1 MSTTSPEIGKG
12 YLRHDGR
19 IGLRNH
25 VVALSTVALT
35 DRVTERAVNHV
46 PSALLLAPRWE
57 RGVRRNDAS
66 LQERAIHAIANH
78 PNTGAILA
86 VTHDRGAADA
96 LRSAL
101 ADCGR
106 PFEIVTL
113 MGSRGYDAAI
123 DAAARSLERLSSQAQ
138 QTPRAPLCLADL
150 TVALEC
156 GGSDASSA
164 TCANPAIGRFVDKLI
179 TAGGTAIVS
188 ETAEFIGSEPVI
200 LAQSKSPDTAQAIL
214 TCLAAEEA
222 MMRADGTDYR
232 GVNPTSENIEAGLST
247 LVEKTMGA
255 VCKIG
260 TSKFSGCLA
269 FAENPVRPGLYFM
282 DTPFFSP
289 VSLSGMVLSGA
300 QVTLF
305 AMGVYNPSGMPLAPT
320 IKICGNPQTLRDWG
334 AEIDV
339 NVEGLIGGMVTLDM
353 AAVAITDKL
362 AALCAGSITH
372 AERRS
377 EGQLILPRTIPAL

>member
-1 MSTTSPEIGKG
+1 MSTTSPEIGTG
-12 YLRHDGR
+12 YLRYDGR
-19 IGLRNH
+19 VGLRNH

-35 DRVTERAVNHV
+35 DRVTERAVDHV
-46 PSALLLAPRWE
+46 PTALLLAPRWE
-57 RGVRRNDAS
+57 RGVRGSDAR
-66 LQERAIHAIANH
+66 LQEHAVHAIANH

-96 LRSAL
+96 IRSAL

-113 MGSRGYDAAI
+113 MGSGGYDAAI
-123 DAAARSLERLSSQAQ
+123 DAAARALKRLTSQTQ

-150 TVALEC
+150 TIALEC

-179 TAGGTAIVS
+179 AAGGTAVVS

-200 LAQSKSPDTAQAIL
+200 LAQSESPYVAQAIL

-232 GVNPTSENIEAGLST
+232 GVNPTRENIEAGLST

-260 TSKFSGCLA
+260 TSKFAGCLA
-269 FAENPVRPGLYFM
+269 FAEIPVRPGLYFM

-339 NVEGLIGGMVTLDM
+339 NVAGLIGGMVTLDM
-353 AAVAITDKL
+353 AEVAITDKL

-372 AERRS
+372 AERRG

>member
-1 MSTTSPEIGKG
+1 MSITSPEIGNG
-12 YLRHDGR
+12 YLRQDGR

-35 DRVTERAVNHV
+35 DRVTERAVDHV

-57 RGVRRNDAS
+57 RGVRGRDAS
-66 LQERAIHAIANH
+66 LQEHAVHAIANH

-86 VTHDRGAADA
+86 VTHDRRAADD
-96 LRSAL
+96 LAL
-101 ADCGR
+101 ALTNCGR

-113 MGSRGYDAAI
+113 MGSGGYDTAI
-123 DAAARSLERLSSQAQ
+123 DIAVHALQRLTAQ
-138 QTPRAPLCLADL
+138 MQHTPRAPLRLADL

-164 TCANPAIGRFVDKLI
+164 TCANPAIGRFVDTLI
-179 TAGGTAIVS
+179 AAGGTAIVS
-188 ETAEFIGSEPVI
+188 ETAEFIGSDPVI
-200 LAQSKSPDTAQAIL
+200 HAQSESPSIAQAIL
-214 TCLAAEEA
+214 ACLEAEEA

-232 GVNPTSENIEAGLST
+232 GVNPTRENIEAGLST
-247 LVEKTMGA
+247 LIEKTMGA

-260 TSKFSGCLA
+260 TSKFVGCLA
-269 FAENPVRPGLYFM
+269 FAQKPVSTGLYFM

-320 IKICGNPQTLRDWG
+320 IKICGNPQTLSDWG

-339 NVEGLIGGMVTLDM
+339 NVAGLIGGIVTLDM

-372 AERRS
+372 AERRG
-377 EGQLILPRTIPAL
+377 EGQLILPRTMPAL

>member
-1 MSTTSPEIGKG
+1 MSTTSPEIGTG
-12 YLRHDGR
+12 YLRHDGH

-35 DRVTERAVNHV
+35 DRVTERAVGRV
-46 PSALLLAPRWE
+46 PSALLIAPRWE
-57 RGVRRNDAS
+57 RGVRGRDAS
-66 LQERAIHAIANH
+66 LQDHALRAIATH
-78 PNTGAILA
+78 PNTGALLA

-106 PFEIVTL
+106 PFEVVTL
-113 MGSRGYDAAI
+113 MGSGGYDAAI
-123 DAAARSLERLSSQAQ
+123 DAAARSLERLTAQTQ
-138 QTPRAPLCLADL
+138 QTPRAPLCLGDL

-164 TCANPAIGRFVDKLI
+164 TCANPAIGRFVDELI
-179 TAGGTAIVS
+179 AAGGTAIVS

-200 LAQSKSPDTAQAIL
+200 HAQSESPAIAQAIL
-214 TCLAAEEA
+214 ACIAAEEA

-232 GVNPTSENIEAGLST
+232 GVNPTRENIEAGLST
-247 LVEKTMGA
+247 LIEKTMGA

-260 TSKFSGCLA
+260 TSKFVGCLA
-269 FAENPVRPGLYFM
+269 FAQKPERSGLYFM

-339 NVEGLIGGMVTLDM
+339 NVEGLIGGIVTLDM
-353 AAVAITDKL
+353 AAVAITDTL

-372 AERRS
+372 AERRG
-377 EGQLILPRTIPAL
+377 EGQLILPRTMPAL